1 MKLPHPAAFL
11 LLAPALALAQAPAP
25 AGPKDAIRNGGF
37 ERTLQAPNLWSGVD
51 KDGFL
56 AGFRG
61 FMPALRESGTI
72 AELPLPLS
80 VAVKDID
87 NDGLLDI
94 ATADPLG
101 YIRYYKNSGT
111 KEAPKFTTG
120 TPSTPYLGFTDGL
133 PPEVLPGMPGN
144 PDQIKRATLW
154 ARRRLG
160 IRISLADLGPG
171 KLGLLAGNYFGEI
184 FMVPQSGP
192 GNFPQPQA
200 PEKALLDLSKSGDTR
215 RWGNLFAPLLHDW
228 DGDGKADLIV
238 GEGSYSANNVH
249 LLPNNASTAAPA
261 FDLETRSALALGEG
275 RQQTIPAV
283 ADINGDGKDDLLVA
297 DSRGRLTAYL
307 RPADWKKGDT
317 MKPSGY
323 LAKAGGI
330 TQEESQALVLGSGIP
345 TVATGDLNGDGLFD
359 IVVGK
364 ASNARA
370 AWAPNKGTKEQP
382 KFEAPIDL
390 PGDKPSPAT
399 WLLPSQ
405 WDVDVGETRGNFFAY
420 VSSVS
425 AQEDPAVDAKEG
437 SKALKFGFVQAG
449 SPLEK
454 LAFPGS
460 RAFEFGKYTQNGS
473 FYELPLSYRL
483 LGAPSRTFMIQ
494 QQVQMETGK
503 DYKLSFQHRGGGVV
517 KANAFLGWWGFKV
530 LGENKVTRGARGA
543 TEVQYN
549 HANEMDNITKD
560 FRPGSSWATFSEN
573 LSVKFKNKDLK
584 DQKTTHQAVLI
595 IAFELTAPDG
605 FLYLD
610 DLKLVPAAG

>member
-1 MKLPHPAAFL
+1 MQFLRTSSLL
-11 LLAPALALAQAPAP
+11 LLAHGAVMAQAPAP
-25 AGPKDAIRNGGF
+25 PAAAKDAIRNGSF

-61 FMPALRESGTI
+61 YMPVLSVSGTI
-72 AELPLPLS
+72 ADLPLPLS

-94 ATADPLG
+94 TTADPLS

-133 PPEVLPGMPGN
+133 PPEVLPGSGGAP
-144 PDQIKRATLW
+144 RATLW

-160 IRISLADLGPG
+160 MRISLADLGPG

-249 LLPNNASTAAPA
+249 LLPNNASTAAPS
-261 FDLETRSALALGEG
+261 FDLETQSALALGEG

-307 RPADWKKGDT
+307 RPADWKKGDS

-330 TQEESQALVLGSGIP
+330 TPEESQALQLGPGGSH

-359 IVVGK
+359 IVVGRPTGK
-364 ASNARA
+364 A

-382 KFEAPIDL
+382 KFDPPTDL
-390 PGDKPSPAT
+390 LGDKPTPET

-405 WDVDVGETRGNFFAY
+405 WEIDVGENRGNFFAY
-420 VSSVS
+420 ASCVST
-425 AQEDPAVDAKEG
+425 QEDPAVDAKQG
-437 SKALKFGFVQAG
+437 SRALKFGFAATGG

-454 LAFPGS
+454 LNFPGS
-460 RAFEFGKYTQNGS
+460 RQFEFGKYSPNHL
-473 FYELPLSYRL
+473 FYDFPLSYRL
-483 LGAPSRTFMIQ
+483 IGAPNRTVMMQ
-494 QQVQMETGK
+494 QSLQLEVGK
-503 DYKLSFQHRGGGVV
+503 PYTLSFQHKGSGIVR
-517 KANAFLGWWGFKV
+517 ANVLLGWWGFKV
-530 LGENKVTRGARGA
+530 LGEEKVTRGARGA

-549 HANEMDNITKD
+549 HANEMDKITKD

-584 DQKTTHQAVLI
+584 DQKKTHQAVLI
-595 IAFELTAPDG
+595 IAFELKSPDG
-605 FLYLD
+605 FLYFD